1 MLIGWRIL
9 DYLIM
14 IEYPLNRINKL
25 SLLSQET
32 FYATSSCS
40 IKTKNSAKQS
50 PGKTSVTIGVK
61 IGGKNAAVI
70 LYLYFY

>member
-61 IGGKNAAVI
+61 IGGRKDAVI
-70 LYLYFY
+70 LWIIYF

>member
-1 MLIGWRIL
+1 
-9 DYLIM
+9 M

-40 IKTKNSAKQS
+40 IKTKNSAKTN
-50 PGKTSVTIGVK
+50 PGKNNVTTGVN
-61 IGGKNAAVI
+61 IGGKNDAVI
-70 LYLYFY
+70 INVNLKKCLIDDK